1 MIIVEFF
8 IYIKLIPYF
17 SLQIQFGLI
26 ITAICKSLKNVLVID
41 ACTVIENLWNNV
53 FEYIK
58 YWYMNYMFVFIAF
71 VNTSF
76 VWILSNSVEWWQPCW
91 YWSFGES
98 PNHQTNHS
106 SQKVVQVSQVCERY
120 QYFNACLKNTCI
132 SF

>member
-41 ACTVIENLWNNV
+41 ACTVIENL

-76 VWILSNSVEWWQPCW
+76 VWILSNSVE
-91 YWSFGES
+91 
-98 PNHQTNHS
+98 
-106 SQKVVQVSQVCERY
+106 
-120 QYFNACLKNTCI
+120 
-132 SF
+132 

>member
-1 MIIVEFF
+1 MNFF

-26 ITAICKSLKNVLVID
+26 ITAICKSLKNVMVID
-41 ACTVIENLWNNV
+41 ACTLIGILWKV
-53 FEYIK
+53 AMYL
-58 YWYMNYMFVFIAF
+58 
-71 VNTSF
+71 NTLSTWIICLCLLHLLINRSF
-76 VWILSNSVEWWQPCW
+76 VCILSNSVEWSRPCW